1 MILLTGT
8 DGFIGGHFDRV
19 LQRSD
24 VIRVEQGNCFWF
36 LNEWDGWHNVHLII
50 HNGAITSTTET
61 DVQKVYRYNVD
72 FTVRLM
78 EKAIRYQIPIK
89 YASSASVYGQFGNKT
104 VNPLSQYA
112 LSKLQ
117 VDYFVRDNID
127 RFESVQGF
135 RYFNVYGEGEEHK
148 GDQASPVSKFR
159 WQARAGGPVILFEDS
174 DVYKRDFIW
183 VGDVVDVV
191 LNNKRGSGVF
201 DLGTG
206 DPISFEE
213 IGRRIAERYSVGIE
227 YVPMPENIKA
237 QYQAWTR
244 AHDTWGEKKFMTVE
258 DYIK

>member
-8 DGFIGGHFDRV
+8 YGFIGRHFKHALHGRH
-19 LQRSD
+19 
-24 VIRVEQGNCFWF
+24 VICVEEDYCFRF
-36 LNEWDGWHNVHLII
+36 LDQWDGWEKVDLII

-61 DVQKVYRYNVD
+61 DVQKIHKYNVD

-89 YASSASVYGQFGNKT
+89 YASSASVYGQFGNET
-104 VNPLSQYA
+104 VSPQSQYA

-127 RFESVQGF
+127 RFKSVQGF
-135 RYFNVYGEGEEHK
+135 RYFNVYGSGEEHK
-148 GDQASPVSKFR
+148 GDQASPVSKFQ
-159 WQARAGGPVILFEDS
+159 WQAEDGGPIILFENS
-174 DVYKRDFIW
+174 NHYLRDFVW

-206 DPISFEE
+206 EPISFERVA
-213 IGRRIAERYSVGIE
+213 GYIADKYGVGVKH
-227 YVPMPENIKA
+227 VPMPGNIRT
-237 QYQAWTR
+237 QYQSWTCAW
-244 AHDTWGEKKFMTVE
+244 DEWEDKKFMTVGE
-258 DYIK
+258 YLK